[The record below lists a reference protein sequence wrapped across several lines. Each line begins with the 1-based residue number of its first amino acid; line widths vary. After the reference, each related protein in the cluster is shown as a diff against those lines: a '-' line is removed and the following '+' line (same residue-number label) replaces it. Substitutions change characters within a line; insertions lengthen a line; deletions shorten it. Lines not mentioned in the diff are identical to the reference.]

1 MSQEPP
7 ELLVPW
13 TISEL
18 LKAVC
23 SRPSLS
29 SPRSFMGDIAI
40 ASFQV
45 MQVFNTSVKMTPGD
59 PLNDGLLGNEQR
71 FKISWVAGAAGDV
84 IESLGKLTCRLQA
97 PMCRLQ

>member
-1 MSQEPP
+1 
-7 ELLVPW
+7 
-13 TISEL
+13 
-18 LKAVC
+18 
-23 SRPSLS
+23 
-29 SPRSFMGDIAI
+29 MGDIAI

-84 IESLGKLTCRLQA
+84 IESLGKAQDQA
-97 PMCRLQ
+97 RKHDEWFGRFPSARMDAVVW